1 MQNNTTTKPLN
12 QNKMK
17 IEFEKML
24 TDKANL
30 SFMFTP
36 LIAFQITNGKKE
48 FGIGWMFWYIT
59 FKSE

>member
-1 MQNNTTTKPLN
+1 
-12 QNKMK
+12 MK

-24 TDKANL
+24 TDKENL

-36 LIAFQITNGKKE
+36 LIALQITNGKKE
-48 FGIGWMFWYIT
+48 FGIGWMFWFWYIT